1 MLDNKKR
8 AIVSI
13 IIYLL
18 IMIIGVSINNNF
30 FSSMENNS
38 GELVSRSII
47 QLVSSAYIFYIIK
60 KYYGWK
66 DVGFGKLNFKSL
78 IWFLPYVLIL
88 IPMGFKLV
96 QSIYENSGSF
106 SYETWLTIIITLVG
120 TSLAGFSEEV
130 IFRGMILNS
139 FKSDKS
145 IIGAMIIS
153 SIGFSIAHITTIF
166 MGKSLI
172 EAIINV
178 IYSSLLGF
186 SFVALAIKLNNI
198 WPVVIFHVIW
208 NFILMASSLIG
219 VEVSK
224 VSLLCNPLNI
234 IMSVILWTIIIR
246 DQRKKNK
253 LKYSLNKVIKW

>member
-96 QSIYENSGSF
+96 QSIYENLGSF

-153 SIGFSIAHITTIF
+153 SIGFS
-166 MGKSLI
+166 
-172 EAIINV
+172 
-178 IYSSLLGF
+178 
-186 SFVALAIKLNNI
+186 FVALAIKLNNI

-234 IMSVILWTIIIR
+234 IMGVILWTIIIR

-253 LKYSLNKVIKW
+253 LKYSFNKVIKW

>member
-1 MLDNKKR
+1 MN
-8 AIVSI
+8 
-13 IIYLL
+13 
-18 IMIIGVSINNNF
+18 
-30 FSSMENNS
+30 
-38 GELVSRSII
+38 
-47 QLVSSAYIFYIIK
+47 
-60 KYYGWK
+60 
-66 DVGFGKLNFKSL
+66 
-78 IWFLPYVLIL
+78 
-88 IPMGFKLV
+88 
-96 QSIYENSGSF
+96 
-106 SYETWLTIIITLVG
+106 
-120 TSLAGFSEEV
+120 
-130 IFRGMILNS
+130 ILNS
-139 FKSDKS
+139 IKKLIPIDTTSVLEIEENFSNFKATLKLSKS
-145 IIGAMIIS
+145 IIAES
-153 SIGFSIAHITTIF
+153 N
-166 MGKSLI
+166 LI

-234 IMSVILWTIIIR
+234 IMGVILWTIIIR